1 MRGTR
6 CEAIGYF
13 ACSFSQLGC
22 RMFRHAESHFR
33 ETCEADMSEFQMSNV
48 LDPVLKTI
56 AAEYEFLS
64 AFVLCLYQSSKAR

>member
-1 MRGTR
+1 
-6 CEAIGYF
+6 
-13 ACSFSQLGC
+13 
-22 RMFRHAESHFR
+22 MFRHAESHFR